1 MEASGLLA
9 ECFDASYEAW
19 KPDIRS
25 SGVRLCSASVQDI
38 SCLPASSI
46 VFALFTSRSSV
57 YPHSGQTNVLS
68 ESVMSSVKAPQRG
81 HILVDGKN
89 LSKIRTFGF
98 LLPEQPLFCDSYN
111 VMYAPSRSEDIS
123 SPSVPVLRE

>member
-68 ESVMSSVKAPQRG
+68 ESVMSSFKAPQRG

-98 LLPEQPLFCDSYN
+98 DSSFLLR
-111 VMYAPSRSEDIS
+111 VPSAEFYTCFPN
-123 SPSVPVLRE
+123 SPFSVTLTM